1 MRLGKQPEYTP
12 VTDLQEMLRE
22 IYPETKLTKDGIFG
36 EETQREVQRFQR
48 ENGLAESGAADAE
61 TWEAIVRAH
70 EKAVI
75 TNREA
80 EPLLLLLQPGQVLQ
94 RGSKNTHLHVVQ
106 GVLIALAKY
115 YDEMPQIS
123 PTGTLDMPT
132 AEAIAWFQE
141 RADLPKTGELD
152 KPTWRHLAKNYRSI
166 VGDGSGSYPVR
177 QAKQEYIMR
186 TEQHES
192 P

>member
-61 TWEAIVRAH
+61 TWAAIVRAH

-80 EPLLLLLQPGQVLQ
+80 EPLLLLL
-94 RGSKNTHLHVVQ
+94 
-106 GVLIALAKY
+106 
-115 YDEMPQIS
+115 
-123 PTGTLDMPT
+123 
-132 AEAIAWFQE
+132 
-141 RADLPKTGELD
+141 
-152 KPTWRHLAKNYRSI
+152 
-166 VGDGSGSYPVR
+166 
-177 QAKQEYIMR
+177 
-186 TEQHES
+186 
-192 P
+192 